1 MDSFMK
7 TNKKTSGLLQ
17 LLFKICSIVIK
28 VIALLVGRE
37 IVQYKQ
43 TQMRTRNLARR
54 EAQRRMN
61 EFVSIASHELKT
73 PLTSI
78 KGNVQLMGRRL
89 KNNIDLNTHSAETR
103 ELINEARTLLERTD
117 LQISRLTQL
126 VNTLLETSRISA
138 NTMELLFEI
147 CELDRLLREVVGDTR
162 YVPEARQVHIHV
174 PENKNVVVMADASRI
189 KQVIIHYLSNAHKY
203 SAIDRPIKVHLRE
216 EGQVAH
222 ISVSDEG
229 PGIPASEHRRIWDRF
244 YRVPGIEVLNGSEVG
259 LGLGLH
265 ISRTIVEQHRGQ
277 VGVQSIPGKG
287 TTFWFTL
294 PLLHDRLNIV

>member
-1 MDSFMK
+1 MK

-17 LLFKICSIVIK
+17 LLLKICSFVIK

-43 TQMRTRNLARR
+43 AQAQTQNLARR

-117 LQISRLTQL
+117 LQISRLTHL

-147 CELDRLLREVVGDTR
+147 CELDRLLHEVVGDTR
-162 YVPEARQVHIHV
+162 YVPEARQVYIHV
-174 PENKNVVVMADASRI
+174 PENKNVVVMADPSRI
-189 KQVIIHYLSNAHKY
+189 KQVIIHYLSNAHTS
-203 SAIDRPIKVHLRE
+203 SAIECPIKVHLRE

-229 PGIPASEHRRIWDRF
+229 PGIPACEHKRIWERF
-244 YRVPGIEVLNGSEVG
+244 YRVAGIEVLNGSEVG

-287 TTFWFTL
+287 TTLWFTL
-294 PLLHDRLNIV
+294 PLLNEKSNIV

>member
-1 MDSFMK
+1 MK
-7 TNKKTSGLLQ
+7 TNKKASGLLQ
-17 LLFKICSIVIK
+17 LLLKICSFVIK

-43 TQMRTRNLARR
+43 AQARTRTLARR

-126 VNTLLETSRISA
+126 INTLLETSRINA
-138 NTMELLFEI
+138 NTMELLFEL
-147 CELDRLLREVVGDTR
+147 CELDKLLHEVVGDTR

-174 PENKNVVVMADASRI
+174 PENKNVVVMADPSRI
-189 KQVIIHYLSNAHKY
+189 RQVIIHYLSNAHKY
-203 SAIDRPIKVHLRE
+203 SAIEHPIKVHLRE

-244 YRVPGIEVLNGSEVG
+244 YRVPGVEVLNGSEVG

-265 ISRTIVEQHRGQ
+265 ISRTIVEQHRGK
-277 VGVQSIPGKG
+277 VGIQSIPGKG

-294 PLLHDRLNIV
+294 PLLHDRSNIM